1 MKIIKNIILYF
12 LIIIILISLKYP
24 INNIIYKKFLI
35 NNKKKIIKKI
45 LLSKIFKSTR
55 ININNT
61 SILFIK
67 GKTRFGNLF
76 ISINNAIIYCELLCC
91 KKIIIEHSNNIYIN
105 HSIFYNKSNFTIE
118 SNQAFN
124 YIGNYNSIILNA
136 QFLFFEGFRY
146 FGNVNRFY
154 IFKKQLIN
162 NLPKVVTHPND
173 LYIYIRSGDIFLLS
187 YIYYIRGYFQPPLC
201 FYKKILDNFKFNKVF
216 IISQDNLNPVIQK
229 LLNKYSYIRKK
240 KNELKVDISY
250 LINSYNLVAG
260 KSSFFLTSIKFN
272 DKLKF
277 LWEYDCSSLSQKYHH
292 LHYSVYNF
300 PVYYTVYKM
309 NSSLKYKK
317 LMSPWINIPKQRKM
331 MIKEKCKKNFDIMR
345 KKYNNFYLN
354 I

>member
-154 IFKKQLIN
+154 IFKKQ
-162 NLPKVVTHPND
+162 
-173 LYIYIRSGDIFLLS
+173 
-187 YIYYIRGYFQPPLC
+187 
-201 FYKKILDNFKFNKVF
+201 
-216 IISQDNLNPVIQK
+216 
-229 LLNKYSYIRKK
+229 
-240 KNELKVDISY
+240 
-250 LINSYNLVAG
+250 
-260 KSSFFLTSIKFN
+260 
-272 DKLKF
+272 
-277 LWEYDCSSLSQKYHH
+277 
-292 LHYSVYNF
+292 F
-300 PVYYTVYKM
+300 P
-309 NSSLKYKK
+309 
-317 LMSPWINIPKQRKM
+317 
-331 MIKEKCKKNFDIMR
+331 
-345 KKYNNFYLN
+345 
-354 I
+354 